1 MLLRMAIRA
10 LPLIAALTPLV
21 GITVAYWLGASHDH
35 LPTCNPWLDGCTSIS
50 STGRYPPGD
59 LLFRV
64 AMLSQAAWL
73 MLTWFF
79 AARRLRAFQEHQ
91 YADRIVMTVGTVGA
105 AALIAYVYY
114 LKSNDP
120 FYQVMKTW
128 GIYFYFVGTA
138 LCQVVVTAEMALS
151 RLRQF
156 MLALCLAPF
165 ALGVLNFIQK
175 VVITDINSIENRI
188 EWIAALL
195 MQLWFLGLFVAW
207 RESGERV
214 PA

>member
-1 MLLRMAIRA
+1 MAIRA
-10 LPLIAALTPLV
+10 LPLFAALTPLV
-21 GITVAYWLGASHDH
+21 GINVAYWLGAAHDH

-59 LLFRV
+59 MLFRV

-79 AARRLRAFQEHQ
+79 AARWLREFQDHRH
-91 YADRIVMTVGTVGA
+91 ADRIVMTAGTVGA
-105 AALIAYVYY
+105 VALIAYVYY

-128 GIYFYFVGTA
+128 GIYFYFAGTA
-138 LCQVVVTAEMALS
+138 LCQVIITAEMTPS

-156 MLALCLAPF
+156 MLAVCITPF
-165 ALGVLNFIQK
+165 ALGVLNFVQK

-195 MQLWFLGLFVAW
+195 MQLWFLGLFAAW
-207 RESGERV
+207 RKSDRRV
-214 PA
+214 LA